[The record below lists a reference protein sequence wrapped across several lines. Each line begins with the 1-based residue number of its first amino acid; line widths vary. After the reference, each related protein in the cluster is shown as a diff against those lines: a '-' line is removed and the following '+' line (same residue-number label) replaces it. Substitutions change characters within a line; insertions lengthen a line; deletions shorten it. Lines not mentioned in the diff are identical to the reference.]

1 MSSQDLIHLRDI
13 KKYYPGKTIFD
24 NAEMV
29 ITSGKKY
36 AVIGRNGAGKSTL
49 LKIIMNE
56 EEEWGGTV
64 DILPNC
70 RIGYVPQHDPWKT
83 SDKIEDFLVE
93 STGGEKWKAH
103 SLLREFDFKTEDFTK
118 TIGEFSG
125 GYQMRIKLV
134 YVLLQNPNL
143 LMLDEPTNYLD
154 LNTLLMLEEF
164 ILTFKGT
171 VMVIS
176 HDREFLKKTCD
187 TTVEIVGGQIE
198 LYNGGLEEYF
208 QYRAEQREFA
218 KTKNKSI
225 ESKAKQLQTFVDRF
239 GAKASKASAAKNK
252 EKQIERL
259 HSQKI
264 DLGTALVSARIRIP
278 PIEAKKGTLVDLHN
292 IQCGYG
298 DKVVCTIKNVIIE
311 RGEKIAL
318 LGENGQG
325 KSTVIKSLSGLLPTL
340 SGEIKFKNNPK
351 IAYYNQL
358 SSLVFSPGETMESFV
373 KRSVQGD
380 VTEQERLSMLGG
392 FLFKKDQL
400 SMAIESLSGGE
411 QSRLF
416 MACMFLNSAD
426 VYLLDEPT
434 NHLDME
440 TVEGLSHAISK
451 CVSTVIVVSHDRT
464 FVKGFAQRILEVKN
478 GELNQ
483 YNGDYDYY
491 VWLQAEHA
499 RKLMQGLSP
508 KTSDVEEKFKDLA
521 AVTDKEKRKKL
532 FEIEKQL
539 KSLERRVAKFDERI
553 KSEDDPALLVE
564 KAKVEEEYIT
574 LLFKKDNL

>member
-1 MSSQDLIHLRDI
+1 MSSQDLIHLRGL
-13 KKYYPGKTIFD
+13 KKWYPGKLIFD
-24 NAEMV
+24 NAELV
-29 ITSGKKY
+29 VTSGKKY

-49 LKIIMNE
+49 FKMVMGE

-70 RIGYVPQHDPWKT
+70 RIGYVPQHDPWNS
-83 SDKIEDFLVE
+83 SDGVEDFLVE
-93 STGGEKWKAH
+93 STGCEKWKAQ
-103 SLLREFDFKTEDFTK
+103 SLLREFDFTTEDFTK
-118 TIGEFSG
+118 SIGEFSG

-259 HSQKI
+259 QGQKI
-264 DLGTALVSARIRIP
+264 DLGTALVSARIKIP
-278 PIEAKKGTLVDLHN
+278 PVEAKKGTLVDLHN
-292 IQCGYG
+292 IECGYG
-298 DKVVCTIKNVIIE
+298 ERVVCTIKNVIIE

-325 KSTVIKSLSGLLPTL
+325 KSTVIKSLAGIIPSL
-340 SGEIKFKNNPK
+340 SGEIQFKNSPK
-351 IAYYNQL
+351 ISYYNQL
-358 SSLVFSPGETMESFV
+358 SSLSFAPGETMESFV

-380 VTEQERLSMLGG
+380 VSEQEKLSMLGG

-400 SMAIESLSGGE
+400 TMSIDSLSGGE

-440 TVEGLSHAISK
+440 TVEGLSKAISN
-451 CVSTVIVVSHDRT
+451 CTSTVIVVSHDRT
-464 FVKGFAQRILEVKN
+464 FVKGFSERILEVKE
-478 GELNQ
+478 GALNQ

-499 RKLMQGLSP
+499 RKLMQGQL
-508 KTSDVEEKFKDLA
+508 KTTSGIEEKFKDLA
-521 AVTDKEKRKKL
+521 QVTDKEKRRKL

-539 KSLERRVAKFDERI
+539 KSLERKIAKLEERI
-553 KSEDDPALLVE
+553 SSEDNPQLSVDKL
-564 KAKVEEEYIT
+564 KAEEEYIT
-574 LLFKKDNL
+574 LLFTKDNL